1 MDDPNE
7 LNNRSRKERRAA
19 RKQGH
24 LDNAAF
30 IKIADKFIGVANR
43 ENKRVLATELHMAF
57 LYGAAR
63 YNAYVANA
71 VLNVPDHEAFVEQ
84 MTKQYQEMLRQNLA
98 DPTLVA
104 SAASSG
110 STASGGSGHDDG
122 ADGSET
128 DGADNSDGNN
138 SDKT

>member
-1 MDDPNE
+1 MDDRQD
-7 LNNRSRKERRAA
+7 LNDRSRKERRAA

-57 LYGAAR
+57 LYAAAR

-84 MTKQYQEMLRQNLA
+84 MTKHYQEMLRQNLA
-98 DPTLVA
+98 DPTLA
-104 SAASSG
+104 
-110 STASGGSGHDDG
+110 ASGGDSDSRQGEGDPEDKTGDDG
-122 ADGSET
+122 D
-128 DGADNSDGNN
+128 DGNRR
-138 SDKT
+138 